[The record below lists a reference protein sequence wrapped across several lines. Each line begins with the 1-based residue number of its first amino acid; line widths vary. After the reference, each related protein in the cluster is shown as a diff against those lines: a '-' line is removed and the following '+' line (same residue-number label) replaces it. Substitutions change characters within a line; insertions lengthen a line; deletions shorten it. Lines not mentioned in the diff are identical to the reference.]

1 MPEPSRSLTP
11 QEIRNQRPEIVA
23 NFLDQAQ
30 GVDQGHLRFG
40 LALALTKIAQLENRV
55 AELEKRR

>member
-1 MPEPSRSLTP
+1 MPEQSIQITP

-23 NFLDQAQ
+23 QYLDQAQ
-30 GVDQGHLRFG
+30 GVDQGHLRLG